1 MKKIS
6 LLSMLLVCAFC
17 FGQIREEIS
26 INELISGTL
35 LYTNKKN
42 NENLIVIIAGSGPTD
57 RDGNQTNLKNNS
69 LKFLAEGIVNH
80 KNDVFNFD
88 KRFFAQIKSGKF
100 DEKTLLFTDM
110 IVDVE
115 NIVTYYK
122 DKKKYKKIIIAGH
135 SEGSLVGMLASKK
148 NVNAFISLAG
158 AGKPANEIIEEQIA
172 KQAPTMLPEIKEIFI
187 KLKKGETFENKNPM
201 LASLFRESVQP
212 YLISWIKYNPQTEI
226 QKLNIPTLIVNG
238 TKDIQ
243 VGIADA
249 NLLKLAKPDAEIQII
264 ENMNHVLKEIIGD
277 QNDNMA
283 SYTNPDLPISKIV
296 LEKVNN
302 FINNL

>member
-80 KNDVFNFD
+80 KNDVFTFD

-201 LASLFRESVQP
+201 LASLFRKSVQP

-226 QKLNIPTLIVNG
+226 QKLNIPILIVNG

-243 VGIADA
+243 VGVADA

-277 QNDNMA
+277 QNENMA
-283 SYTNPDLPISKIV
+283 SYTNPNLPVSKIV

>member
-6 LLSMLLVCAFC
+6 VLSMLLVCAFC

-57 RDGNQTNLKNNS
+57 RDGNQTNAKNNS

-80 KNDVFNFD
+80 KNDVFTFD

-110 IVDVE
+110 IIDVE
-115 NIVTYYK
+115 NIVSYYK

-201 LASLFRESVQP
+201 LASLFRKSVQP

-226 QKLNIPTLIVNG
+226 QKLNIPILIVNG

-243 VGIADA
+243 VGVADA

-277 QNDNMA
+277 QSDNMA
-283 SYTNPDLPISKIV
+283 SYTNPNLPVSKIV

>member
-6 LLSMLLVCAFC
+6 VLSMLLVCAFC

-110 IVDVE
+110 IIDVE
-115 NIVTYYK
+115 NIVSYYK

-277 QNDNMA
+277 QNENMA
-283 SYTNPDLPISKIV
+283 SYTNPNLPVSKIV

>member
-6 LLSMLLVCAFC
+6 VLSMLFVCAFC

-57 RDGNQTNLKNNS
+57 RDGNQINAKNNS

-158 AGKPANEIIEEQIA
+158 AGKPANEIIEVQIA

-226 QKLNIPTLIVNG
+226 QKLNIPILIVNG
-238 TKDIQ
+238 TKF
-243 VGIADA
+243 
-249 NLLKLAKPDAEIQII
+249 
-264 ENMNHVLKEIIGD
+264 
-277 QNDNMA
+277 
-283 SYTNPDLPISKIV
+283 TF
-296 LEKVNN
+296 EKS
-302 FINNL
+302 FLITF

>member
-6 LLSMLLVCAFC
+6 VLSMLLVCAFC

-80 KNDVFNFD
+80 KNDVFTFD

-226 QKLNIPTLIVNG
+226 QKLNIPILIVNG

-243 VGIADA
+243 VGVADA

-264 ENMNHVLKEIIGD
+264 ENINHVLKEIIGD
-277 QNDNMA
+277 QNENMA
-283 SYTNPDLPISKIV
+283 SYTNPNLPVSKIV